1 MVATMYDVVIENGRV
16 MDPETNLDAVRNV
29 GIKDGK
35 IVAITEDKLAAGAA
49 RVIDA
54 SGLAVIPGFIDM
66 HHHNAA
72 IPFGQKLA
80 LRDGVTSPMEL
91 EVGVYPVK
99 GWYDFLEGKSITV
112 S

>member
-1 MVATMYDVVIENGRV
+1 METNTTYDVVIENGRV

-29 GIKDGK
+29 GIRDGK
-35 IVAITEDKLAAGAA
+35 IVAITEDKLTGTK
-49 RVIDA
+49 VIDA

-66 HHHNAA
+66 DHNAA

-80 LRDGVTSPMEL
+80 LRDGITSPMEL

-99 GWYDFLEGKSITV
+99 EWYDSLEGKSITV

>member
-1 MVATMYDVVIENGRV
+1 METNTTYDVVIENGRV

-29 GIKDGK
+29 GIRDGK
-35 IVAITEDKLAAGAA
+35 IVAITEDKLTGTK
-49 RVIDA
+49 VID
-54 SGLAVIPGFIDM
+54 
-66 HHHNAA
+66 A

-80 LRDGVTSPMEL
+80 LRDGITSPMEL

-99 GWYDFLEGKSITV
+99 EWYDSLEGKSITV